1 MTDTDP
7 GCLLFDLDGTLTDPL
22 PGMAASINHA
32 LKLCGYPQVPVE
44 SLAQY
49 VGPPLEGTFRA
60 LVPGVDEST
69 ENMLIEHYRDRYRA
83 LGYRENSIYPGIE
96 ALLGRLKISG
106 QRLGVCTAKP
116 ESIARQVLEHF
127 ALTKFFGFVSG
138 GGIGIRK
145 DQQLEQLLQAG
156 TIDQTA
162 VMIGD
167 RNVDMIAA
175 KSNGLTGCGVLWGYG
190 GAEELAAG
198 GATLTVESPDQL
210 LRLVKRLR
218 TDAVS

>member
-96 ALLGRLKISG
+96 ALLGRL
-106 QRLGVCTAKP
+106 
-116 ESIARQVLEHF
+116 ARQVLEHF